1 MSGSTA
7 RKIQPFTIST
17 KLSLPKC
24 TVDFP
29 GDSCSDDTMAGLD
42 NCTLR
47 QNLNECVPLYLAQA
61 QCSPVPPGGGFQSTS
76 PTEEGITDE
85 DQLNRNSLARSI
97 KKITLSNWHGEPG
110 PGKEGVSRSPVRTS
124 CERNHNNNNSSRT
137 GKAQFKV
144 FLRKE
149 VDVEEGKQETRSPHT
164 GDFCSLVDKGP
175 PFHMVSGCHAPAPW
189 KESVKNKEPSGVAGL
204 KTGIRS
210 SAGQANVPD
219 QSLLVVQFNR
229 EIMQAESWVRGK
241 LRDLKDGCNIQDW
254 ERVAQTLQR
263 DMRDFEN
270 TLIKLNQ
277 MGEQLMGQPSPSV
290 EIVRRQLL
298 ALKEQWQLLKQTAGN
313 QSKALGG
320 LRNLQEFNRRAEQL
334 EAWIRQKEEKPVLT
348 ALLQESMDKIQ
359 LTRRILDLK
368 QEEQQFQGL
377 HEEMNSLAQKLEKHG
392 KSESRSISARRKHL
406 NKMWLRLQGT
416 LKEHHETLQLALE
429 VAAFL
434 QQADT
439 LLRAIHAKW
448 RNLCGV
454 GKQGDLESSRDRDVR
469 DIASQV
475 MMLDVTVSQL
485 ISLHPSLAA
494 RVLHKHRDV
503 KESWAQLQQV
513 LRNETSPLLALVSS
527 LPMGETDALS
537 PEQTEAGSG
546 GVAGREAGD
555 KRKRVP
561 LSVVQKDFEGS
572 VTERV
577 RGEEGSLS
585 LPGDQATPGCH
596 SNSKRRRKPPGQS
609 DTVRGPPQQEA
620 QLQDFCQA
628 ANAAM
633 SRLRENVSLSI
644 RLSQM
649 EDAESLEAA
658 QTQQAALQQEILSNS
673 SSIEALRLEGQK
685 LLCGSYGGRP
695 QVEGIL
701 QELEGLWAEM
711 QRMHRENDAVLR
723 KIDKVLQLV
732 GELDGVEHWLQGV
745 VSSLSE
751 PATMRSPEELRR
763 DLQEISCLENQ
774 VLLWGIKLQA
784 LREEMGREPSAE
796 HVMAGK
802 IQSKVEKVEEKLGCV
817 RAALQRR
824 AEDLRDSLVLSEFL
838 QNVQQE
844 EVLSQRNST
853 LPGTSRPGS
862 QEPVHLPLAQA
873 GQQLS
878 CEDMSSPLGE
888 LQEAVEM
895 LNDVVKERERVM
907 EAAAETESLEHLL
920 ARVSPRMEAIRCRA
934 EGLARDITRV
944 ERGFATV
951 KSELDLQGLQGLLS
965 QQQEIEFNVS
975 EALEGDMEELEKAVI
990 HLEKLCPAR
999 MHDMGP
1005 EIQGTLQA
1013 WEELRKLVLENKGH
1027 VQRAGRLQQ
1036 FFGDYLAMISWTEDT
1051 RAQIFSESVS
1061 AHGLPETQW
1070 EELDGKIEAKFK
1082 EFEEL
1087 AATGQT
1093 LVSEEHY
1100 LSETIKER
1108 LEELQSMLGWVL
1120 VRWRAQKHHWDAE
1133 NKSDGKK
1140 GQDDP
1145 LDSALSVSP
1154 SCQDPCA
1161 QAAVPEA
1168 DGILGPNT
1176 SKGPQPTLCSLTLP
1190 QGPRTQLQSQ
1200 EREVASPSAPSIPDP
1215 LQGLEQSWEDPGD
1228 STPLE
1233 VETPKE
1239 TLVLDSSE
1247 TPVLLVPQPGPSSLG
1262 GTVNLI
1268 LSIGKKGEKKLQLAQ
1283 PGGMLGEE
1291 SLHRLPG
1298 TKPSGCKTFWKRCQG
1313 LLGNTLGSLKRKKK
1327 PSRRP
1332 MEEVSTYL
1340 HVKEKERDRDATCR
1354 SSTMPQPAKRAPTVA
1369 HASLVPSPRPE
1380 AAFHTL
1386 PKISSSSLLSSL
1398 KRKGQA
1404 KADDAKLFMPQG
1416 IMGAGPSRLRPLLE
1430 EKHNPSNTWPPKC
1443 SSGKKFGGRPPS
1455 PRLGQLLDLVKNPL
1469 GRAIE
1474 EECGIVR
1481 AASGGPK
1488 AEFLSQAW
1496 GSSNSQLAAAKSA
1509 CRHLSLG
1516 SVLSLELPKD
1526 LGLLGNVQDAIKV
1539 AQKEVPG
1546 REEVRQDGGVILWDT
1561 SGAEREAN
1569 GASPQKETL
1578 KQPLATC
1585 QRPRGPRDAFRKAP
1599 QSEGGTWFEE
1609 VSFNPSYRRP
1619 KVHGVGAAPCGEKRW
1634 TPRSQGSGSD
1644 DFLDF
1649 RLNRLSRISVL
1660 HEQIGREW
1668 DKLAATLGTSSSAK
1682 AEKTAGF
1689 RPRLGE
1695 ATKAELRPSPTKH
1708 TSGAG
1713 RAPSTAKPEHPA
1725 VNGKLR
1731 EDPPEHCLE
1740 PAPFQEAV
1748 EESLM
1753 ACSGQCTNLPIL
1765 LSVSECQ
1772 LSAQPHGLASAGLD
1786 GQGLAPDRRVAI
1798 SGLSKGAKLSGSA
1811 EVCHPDHELFEEEEE
1826 ELQAI
1831 WRNVEGRN
1839 RQSPCANTDVP
1850 PTSGNKADKAQS
1862 PEVSSGRLILTSA
1875 NNMLVAKFT
1884 LPTSTQ
1890 LLQSPDE
1897 ERGTSDGHGSEG
1909 SPRRFWASLPCQDD
1923 PCGAKEAASVGSV
1936 ESTCPQSR
1944 QTHQEEDRDV
1954 GKTPPS
1960 KVEFQM
1966 MEGTLERKHVLQTGG
1981 RKATCRTWNLFHAVL
1996 MRQTLCFYQDR
2007 KDTLKSS
2014 VVALPLNLSGAQCTQ
2029 ETEYTKK
2036 TNCFRLQLRD
2046 GSEYLLKAPSQLLM
2060 NQWVSKLQQNSGFPE
2075 VDYFQALTQPAEG
2088 TSSAMGPSKIS
2099 GPGSSSSSH
2108 LLGHHQP
2115 VTAKNQ
2121 EITLLPRSS
2130 ARLQLPY
2137 GTREDTLDSAA
2148 SQAGDNHKAVSHTTG
2163 HRQCQ
2168 WLPSVSPRSQ
2178 DNNYQE
2184 EEDALMTH
2192 KRRSHSFTSATYQ
2205 KITPVSV
2212 PKESLEAGSS
2222 YSITLY
2228 IGEQAVAMPRARCH
2242 SFVARPGSP
2251 REGTPSR
2258 HKNKSVF
2265 KKFFGKK
2272 E

>member
-137 GKAQFKV
+137 GKAQFK
-144 FLRKE
+144 
-149 VDVEEGKQETRSPHT
+149 
-164 GDFCSLVDKGP
+164 
-175 PFHMVSGCHAPAPW
+175 VSGCHAPAPW

>member
-1291 SLHRLPG
+1291 SLHR
-1298 TKPSGCKTFWKRCQG
+1298 
-1313 LLGNTLGSLKRKKK
+1313 
-1327 PSRRP
+1327 
-1332 MEEVSTYL
+1332 VSTYL